1 MFLPQYLQS
10 MIGFQKP
17 FDRKKRKAIF
27 IFKKNKQDFFALLII
42 SKKNEDIAI
51 SNTGLAVILL
61 SV

>member
-17 FDRKKRKAIF
+17 FDRKKKNNF
-27 IFKKNKQDFFALLII
+27 YFQKNKQDFFALLII